1 MKYSNTLIVLV
12 ISFISSVFAEDNLV
26 QYWINNPQEFVKTLF
41 YGNVLKWFWNLI
53 WILIGAITAV
63 ALGMDV
69 KEMLTEI
76 VGKMI
81 GFQF

>member
-1 MKYSNTLIVLV
+1 MKYRNVFIVLI

-26 QYWINNPQEFVKTLF
+26 QFWINNPQEFVKTLF

-53 WILIGAITAV
+53 LILIAAISAV

-69 KEMLTEI
+69 KETLIEI
-76 VGKMI
+76 VEKMF

>member
-53 WILIGAITAV
+53 WILIGAITAA

-76 VGKMI
+76 VGKMV

>member
-53 WILIGAITAV
+53 LILIAAISAV

-69 KEMLTEI
+69 KETLIEI
-76 VGKMI
+76 VEKMF